1 MNAGREDHVL
11 EQEKYAIEQIENA
24 NKEKDDLLR
33 KAKEAARK
41 ETASYDDEKRRECM
55 DKVTE
60 LASNTQV
67 LEEIEEKSKNDIKK
81 INEIYEKNKGKVI
94 DFLFNNVITV
104 DFEVPDVVKGCF
116 EEKFGI
122 KE

>member
-1 MNAGREDHVL
+1 MSGREDHVL
-11 EQEKYAIEQIENA
+11 EQEKLAIEQIENA

-55 DKVTE
+55 EKVTE
-60 LASNTQV
+60 LASNTEMI
-67 LEEIEEKSKNDIKK
+67 EEIEKKKKKDIEA
-81 INEIYEKNKGKVI
+81 INKIYEHNKDKVI
-94 DFLFNNVITV
+94 DYLFNNVIKV

>member
-1 MNAGREDHVL
+1 MSGREDHVL
-11 EQEKYAIEQIENA
+11 EQEKLAIEQIENA

-41 ETASYDDEKRRECM
+41 EKASYDDEKRRECM
-55 DKVTE
+55 EKVTE
-60 LASNTQV
+60 LASNTEMI
-67 LEEIEEKSKNDIKK
+67 EEIEEKSKKDIEA
-81 INEIYEKNKGKVI
+81 INKIYEHNKDKVI
-94 DFLFNNVITV
+94 DYLFNSVIKV

>member
-1 MNAGREDHVL
+1 MSGREDHVL
-11 EQEKYAIEQIENA
+11 EQEKLAIEQIENA

-55 DKVTE
+55 EKVTE
-60 LASNTQV
+60 LASNTEMI
-67 LEEIEEKSKNDIKK
+67 EEIEEKSKKDIEAIKQR
-81 INEIYEKNKGKVI
+81 YEHNKDKVI
-94 DFLFNNVITV
+94 DYLFNNVIKV

>member
-41 ETASYDDEKRRECM
+41 ETAWYDDEKRRECM

-81 INEIYEKNKGKVI
+81 INEIYEK
-94 DFLFNNVITV
+94 
-104 DFEVPDVVKGCF
+104 
-116 EEKFGI
+116 
-122 KE
+122 

>member
-67 LEEIEEKSKNDIKK
+67 IEEIEEKSKNDIKK

>member
-1 MNAGREDHVL
+1 MSGREDHVL
-11 EQEKYAIEQIENA
+11 EQEKLAIGQIENA

-55 DKVTE
+55 EKVTE
-60 LASNTQV
+60 LASNTEMI
-67 LEEIEEKSKNDIKK
+67 EEIEEKSKKDIEA
-81 INEIYEKNKGKVI
+81 INKIYEHNKDKVI
-94 DFLFNNVITV
+94 DYLFNSVIKV